1 MLKTFDG
8 SARVALLF
16 QRDNIGAQAFQ
27 LCIEFFSVGR
37 GTFQGGQFSA
47 QGFDLGLQ
55 LRIGRLM
62 FGVLGSQLHQTLVQF
77 AGLRGHLCQ
86 SLVQVRGLA
95 GNTLLLG
102 ALVLELAFQ
111 LADLQFQGLAVSGDI
126 GLAGNNLSG
135 NILQAPCRFLTDPRE
150 AFLGRHQ
157 LLFHQGDLLKAPPGQ
172 ARERKEQR
180 PDQRPQGTG
189 TRRLDLHHRRRAR
202 MHDRAGSGRKIVIEN
217 VCTQAR
223 YIVEVVVGIVTH
235 GH

>member
-1 MLKTFDG
+1 MLETLDS
-8 SARVALLF
+8 SAWVALFL
-16 QRDNIGAQAFQ
+16 QRGDIGAQALQ
-27 LCIEFFSVGR
+27 LCIEFFSVRR
-37 GTFQGGQFSA
+37 GTFQGGQFST

-62 FGVLGSQLHQTLVQF
+62 FGVLGIQLRQALVQF
-77 AGLRGHLCQ
+77 GGLRGHLCQ

-102 ALVLELAFQ
+102 VLVLELAFQ
-111 LADLQFQGLAVSGDI
+111 LADLQLQGLAVGVDT

-135 NILQAPCRFLTDPRE
+135 NILQAPCRFLTDSRE

-202 MHDRAGSGRKIVIEN
+202 MHDRAGGGRKVVIEN

-223 YIVEVVVGIVTH
+223 YIIEVVVGIVSH